1 MAAKIDMKT
10 LPAAVKAI
18 FAVLPSIILIAVVL
32 FVFILPKQKEIKKVE
47 ADIDKQNNEIAVSEA
62 KVAKLEVLKL
72 ENERLAA
79 RLNELKEQLP
89 EEKEISSLLKQV
101 SDLGI
106 GSGLVIKSWK
116 PSPKVAH
123 ASGIVEEIPVAV
135 DVAGTYHNLGNFLS
149 SLTRLNRIVNVT
161 EMRLGSPKAEKG
173 ESVLS
178 VSFRAST
185 FSAVPEAD
193 ASKAAEAKK

>member
-1 MAAKIDMKT
+1 MATKIDMKT
-10 LPAAVKAI
+10 LPSFVKGI
-18 FAVLPSIILIAVVL
+18 IAVLPSIILIAIAV

-62 KVAKLEVLKL
+62 KAAKLEVLKL
-72 ENERLAA
+72 ENERLVV

-106 GSGLVIKSWK
+106 GSGLEIKSWR
-116 PSPKVAH
+116 PAPKVAH
-123 ASGIVEEIPVAV
+123 PSGIVEEIPVAV
-135 DVAGTYHNLGNFLS
+135 DVTGTYHNLGNFLS

-161 EMRLGSPKAEKG
+161 EMRLGSPKQEKG
-173 ESVLS
+173 ENVLV
-178 VSFRAST
+178 VSFKAST
-185 FSAVPEAD
+185 FSALPEAD
-193 ASKAAEAKK
+193 ASKAVEGQK